1 MTDSIKESA
10 RTHLTSELIAQN
22 LKRHAQSINSEVDS
36 TFRFEVKTL
45 QKSDIHMT
53 RRKHIT
59 PKLIF

>member
-22 LKRHAQSINSEVDS
+22 LKRHAQSINSEVNS

-45 QKSDIHMT
+45 QKSGIHMA
-53 RRKHIT
+53 I
-59 PKLIF
+59 